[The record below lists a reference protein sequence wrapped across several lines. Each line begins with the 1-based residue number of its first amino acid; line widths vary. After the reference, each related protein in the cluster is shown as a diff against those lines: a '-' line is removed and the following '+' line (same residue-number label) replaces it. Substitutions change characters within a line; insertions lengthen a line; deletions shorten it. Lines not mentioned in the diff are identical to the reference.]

1 MRGSVLSLAIL
12 VGSTAL
18 GTAALA
24 AEIAY
29 KPSGTVAPV
38 RRSVVLKVVD
48 NRPPN
53 EGGKEGH
60 VVGYRRSAV
69 GLKARIK
76 VDGPAVV
83 PDLVRGVTVDALGQA
98 GIGVSADAPGVLT
111 AQVLAFWMDWA
122 NYEFVSGI
130 GYRGAVAV
138 EYTLQDSS
146 GKLLWKGLAAV
157 EQTFKRDSAEKLF
170 GPALPRLAARA
181 ATSFES
187 AEFAKAIP

>member
-1 MRGSVLSLAIL
+1 VRASVLSLAIL
-12 VGSTAL
+12 LGSAAL
-18 GTAALA
+18 GSGAPA
-24 AEIAY
+24 AEITY
-29 KPSGTVAPV
+29 KASGSAAPV
-38 RRSVVLKVVD
+38 KRSVALKVVD

-76 VDGPAVV
+76 VDGPGVV
-83 PDLVRGVTVDALGQA
+83 PDLVRAVTVDALGRA
-98 GIGVSADAPGVLT
+98 GVGVSAEAPVVLT
-111 AQVLAFWMDWA
+111 AQLLAFWMDWA
-122 NYEFVSGI
+122 NYEFISGI

-146 GKLLWKGLAAV
+146 GKTLWKGLAAV
-157 EQTFKRDSAEKLF
+157 EQTYRRDSAEKLF

-181 ATSFES
+181 AKAFGSE
-187 AEFAKAIP
+187 EFVKAVP